1 MQFPWRWNGD
11 TISLN
16 LGLSGK
22 CGIGELNKM
31 IRLVSFSVALVLLFG
46 CAGGPRDA
54 GPLPPSAWCISSL
67 PEFVWI
73 GGSQFKAVPVDS
85 KTSRFPTRFVISL
98 EELAVS
104 KEFLLKKYKQRLYVM
119 VVDVGRR
126 EFIHR
131 TRWEKL
137 LYGSSKR
144 KFVAGYDDH
153 FLSIDESW
161 RSLPG
166 MGKPA
171 IDAFFKRSFQEIRF
185 FDQVIVIPQDTFE
198 KIIRSEE
205 DKRRA
210 PDKERL
216 SQFPLALA
224 ALQRRYEDG
233 EIDNGEYVRKQR
245 ENENEQLITYA
256 AINKPTVIFTDS
268 TGLHDVQEYYGDHL
282 IAHIVVG
289 KTTRTSV
296 RVDLRILDP
305 VTRSIVFHAHNSM
318 AGWGR
323 KSSPPFDAC
332 VIYPLFNAFIDWVE
346 RNSDMLH

>member
-1 MQFPWRWNGD
+1 MVVRLSCIWR
-11 TISLN
+11 
-16 LGLSGK
+16 LSGE
-22 CGIGELNKM
+22 CGMDELTKL
-31 IRLVSFSVALVLLFG
+31 IRLVSISVALVLLCG
-46 CAGGPRDA
+46 CARNIRDA
-54 GPLPPSAWCISSL
+54 GPLAPSACSSRDFGL
-67 PEFVWI
+67 FAY
-73 GGSQFKAVPVDS
+73 GTQFDAVSVDS
-85 KTSRFPTRFVISL
+85 KTSRFPTRYVIQSEDL
-98 EELAVS
+98 TVN
-104 KEFLLKKYKQRLYVM
+104 KEFPLERYKQRLYVM
-119 VVDVGRR
+119 VVDAGRR
-126 EFIHR
+126 EFIPP
-131 TRWEKL
+131 TFWQKIS
-137 LYGSSKR
+137 GISSKR
-144 KFVAGYDDH
+144 TFVAGYDGH
-153 FLSIDESW
+153 SLSIDKSW
-161 RSLPG
+161 RARFPS
-166 MGKPA
+166 KPQV
-171 IDAFFKRSFQEIRF
+171 DTFFKRSFQEIRF

-205 DKRRA
+205 EMRRA

-224 ALQRRYEDG
+224 ASQSPYEDG

-289 KTTRTSV
+289 KTTRSSV